1 MKRKL
6 LFHLLFLCICIF
18 SWQCVDQISLKIDGS
33 PRNVVVDGLLTDS
46 LMDHVIKIRYSAALG
61 VGNDNILEPLPG
73 ASVTVI
79 DNENARFKFLET
91 RPGFYNLKMK
101 GIAGKSYYLEIVLA
115 DGKKIKSDPQLLTPA
130 PPIGKIVTEVK
141 DETFINASGNVSVD
155 TRLILK
161 MNVDLN
167 GATGSPYLRWR
178 AEGEYEF
185 REAYPMALSTKV
197 CYVKNNVD
205 LSNLRI
211 FDSKNISGRFIKDEP
226 FINTPL
232 DYRFANQYCFHVL
245 QYSISEKEYIYW
257 KRVRSITTLDGS
269 LFDNPPGK
277 VIGNLYYTDSKT
289 ENVVGYFS
297 VNGLQSMRFFANPQS
312 LNQIDIEPKCRF
324 RFNSTPS
331 RDCLDCLTIDES
343 TLVKPSYWQ

>member
-6 LFHLLFLCICIF
+6 VINLLCLFISIIT
-18 SWQCVDQISLKIDGS
+18 WQCVDQISLKIDGS
-33 PRNVVVDGLLTDS
+33 PRNVVVDGQLTDS
-46 LMDHVIKIRYSAALG
+46 LMDHLIKIRYSAALG

-73 ASVTVI
+73 ASVTII
-79 DNENARFKFLET
+79 DNDNSKFKFSET
-91 RPGFYNLKMK
+91 KPGIYLLRMK
-101 GIAGKSYYLEIVLA
+101 GVAGKSYYIEIILA
-115 DGKKIKSDPQLLTPA
+115 DGKKIKSDPQLLTAA
-130 PPIGKIVTEVK
+130 PPIGKITTEVK
-141 DETFINASGNVSVD
+141 DETFINASGNISID

-167 GATGSPYLRWR
+167 GVTNSPYLRWR

-185 REAYPMALSTKV
+185 REAYPMALSTKI

-211 FDSKNISGRFIKDEP
+211 FDSKNITGRFIKDEP

-232 DYRFANQYCFHVL
+232 DYRFANQYCFHIL
-245 QYSISEKEYIYW
+245 QYSITEAEYLYW
-257 KRVRSITTLDGS
+257 KRVRAITTLDGS

-277 VIGNLYYTDSKT
+277 VIGNLYYPENKA

-297 VNGLQSMRFFANPQS
+297 VNGLQSVRFFANPQS
-312 LNQIDIEPKCRF
+312 LNQIDIEPKCRS
-324 RFNSTPS
+324 RFNASPTK
-331 RDCLDCLTIDES
+331 DCLDCLTIDES